1 MVAEGAAV
9 LRERYFIAVDKREE
23 ARMSGLKLV
32 IANKNYSSWSMRP
45 WVLLKQAGIAFEEVQ
60 LKFTDEGKVGGV
72 QPWSPT
78 GKVPVLWINDEPVW
92 DSLAI
97 CETIAELYPEQQLW
111 PADIVARRVARSI
124 SAEMHSGL
132 RDLRSG
138 MPMNIRSSHPDKG
151 RTPGAL
157 KDIQRIVA
165 IWESCRARFGAG
177 GEMLF
182 GDFSCADAMFAPVV
196 TRFKTYAVSLPPAA
210 QRYADA
216 VLNLTSV
223 REWYAGALAE
233 KEFVPADE
241 PYVQRP

>member
-1 MVAEGAAV
+1 
-9 LRERYFIAVDKREE
+9 
-23 ARMSGLKLV
+23 
-32 IANKNYSSWSMRP
+32 MRP